1 MYIGPSIALI
11 AIGAILRFAVEFS
24 VSGIEIQTVGTILI
38 IVGVLG
44 VALSLVLMLSGDRR
58 RDVRGD
64 PYDAP
69 TRRDHR
75 Y

>member
-11 AIGAILRFAVEFS
+11 AIGAILRFAVNFDI
-24 VSGIEIQTVGTILI
+24 SGIEIHTVGTILM
-38 IVGVLG
+38 IVGILG
-44 VALSLVLMLSGDRR
+44 VALSLVLMLSGGRR
-58 RDVRGD
+58 RDVSRD
-64 PYDAP
+64 PYDAS